1 MKDDQQKEIRVL
13 IVDDERLARA
23 NLRGLLEEHR
33 YVRVVGEARNITEA
47 EKILNELPIDLV
59 FLDIQMPGGSGFD
72 LLKRLEYRQN
82 IIFVTA
88 YDHYV
93 TRALGSQALDCLL
106 KPVDPDRL
114 GESLQ
119 KALLL
124 IEK

>member
-1 MKDDQQKEIRVL
+1 MNVSPGQNMK
-13 IVDDERLARA
+13 
-23 NLRGLLEEHR
+23 GLLEEHG

-47 EKILNELPIDLV
+47 EKNPRAKLPVDLV

-72 LLKRLEYRQN
+72 LLKRLEYRPN
-82 IIFVTA
+82 VIFVTA
-88 YDHYV
+88 HDQYV
-93 TRALGSQALDCLL
+93 TRASESQALDCLL